1 LAERAFSESATQCP
15 DEKGVVAAG
24 GEVELPSGVQQVAL
38 FSDSYRCSEEEC
50 VLDEHCHLPDDDD
63 EPAGLLDWLL
73 SGWRYQGLSG

>member
-1 LAERAFSESATQCP
+1 M
-15 DEKGVVAAG
+15 AAG